1 MALEKS
7 ILSILKSHVGEENK
21 LTQYKIADKLGIVD
35 KSNNQDFNFDYVS
48 CRQVRRIIE
57 DLIEQGYPIVS
68 TPSNGGGYFWQYK
81 PEEGLECARRIRRQA
96 VKLFLKARRIRN
108 NSRTRQ
114 EIFHFWEINSSNLS
128 RELQKVIIYK
138 DDVKV

>member
-1 MALEKS
+1 MTDLEKS

-35 KSNNQDFNFDYVS
+35 KSNNQYFNFDYVN

-57 DLIEQGYPIVS
+57 DLIKQGYPIVS
-68 TPSNGGGYFWQYK
+68 TPSNGGGYFWQDK

-96 VKLFLKARRIRN
+96 VKLFLKARRIRK
-108 NSRTRQ
+108 NSMTGQ
-114 EIFHFWEINSSNLS
+114 LD
-128 RELQKVIIYK
+128 L
-138 DDVKV
+138 DVRF